1 VAPIDRPIA
10 HPVVTVDIVPKLDAA
25 TRAGLPDRAF
35 AYVDARGRRRLPIHD
50 AAHVRNALARFGQ
63 VDFETAA
70 ARQEARERLLRAA
83 QRFRI
88 VPVGFITGELRSE
101 RGRAGADRPMPS
113 GFLTMVLTDIEAS
126 TALVERLGD
135 DYGAVL
141 DDVRAL
147 LRTCATDSGGHIVE
161 ARADDS
167 FTVFESPA
175 DALAAA
181 VAVQRT
187 LATRRWPGDVAVAVR
202 IGIHSGYPT
211 LRAATYIGMAVHTA
225 ARVGAA
231 GHGGQIV
238 LSGDTRTA
246 LVELKPQGVRF
257 RDLGQHRLH
266 GIPQEV
272 PLFQVL
278 ARGLRTKFPPLR
290 IPLT

>member
-1 VAPIDRPIA
+1 M
-10 HPVVTVDIVPKLDAA
+10 PKLDAA

-35 AYVDARGRRRLPIHD
+35 AYVDSRGRRRLPIHD

-63 VDFETAA
+63 VDFETDA
-70 ARQEARERLLRAA
+70 ARQEARQRLLRAA

-101 RGRAGADRPMPS
+101 RGRAGAERTMPT
-113 GFLTMVLTDIEAS
+113 GFLTMVLTDIESS

-141 DDVRAL
+141 DDVRTL
-147 LRTCATDSGGHIVE
+147 LRTSATDSGGHIVE

-181 VAVQRT
+181 LAVQRA

-211 LRAATYIGMAVHTA
+211 VRADNYIGMAVHTA
-225 ARVGAA
+225 ARVGAV

-238 LSGDTRTA
+238 VSGDSRTA
-246 LVELKPQGVRF
+246 LEELRPEGVRF
-257 RDLGQHRLH
+257 RDLGRHRLR
-266 GIPQEV
+266 GIPDEV

-290 IPLT
+290 VPLT

>member
-1 VAPIDRPIA
+1 
-10 HPVVTVDIVPKLDAA
+10 VPKLDAA

-35 AYVDARGRRRLPIHD
+35 AYVDERGRRRLPIHD

-63 VDFETAA
+63 VDFESDA

-83 QRFRI
+83 QKHRI

-101 RGRAGADRPMPS
+101 RGRRVGADVPMPS
-113 GFLTMVLTDIEAS
+113 GFLTMVLTDIESS
-126 TALVERLGD
+126 TALVDRLGD
-135 DYGAVL
+135 GYGGVL

-147 LRTCATDSGGHIVE
+147 LRKSATDSGGHIVE

-175 DALAAA
+175 DGLAAALAA
-181 VAVQRT
+181 QRA
-187 LATRRWPGDVAVAVR
+187 LSTRRWPGDVAVAVR

-211 LRAATYIGMAVHTA
+211 LRGDNYIGMAVHTA
-225 ARVGAA
+225 ARVSAS

-238 LSGDTRTA
+238 VSGDTRMA
-246 LVELKPQGVRF
+246 LAELKPRGVRF
-257 RDLGQHRLH
+257 RDLGRHRLR
-266 GIPQEV
+266 GIPDEV

-290 IPLT
+290 VPLT